1 MKYVVITGG
10 VISGLGKGITASSV
24 GLLLKQSGLTV
35 SAIKIDPYINIDAG
49 TMSPYEHGEVY
60 VLNDGGEVDLD
71 LGNYERFLNINLTKQ
86 HNITTGKIYKQVIEA
101 ERKGNYLGKTVQMV
115 PHITDAIIDHI
126 INTSKISVDK
136 NGTPDVCIIELGGTV
151 GDIESMIFLEALR
164 QLSFKIGKDNFCLL
178 HVSLV
183 PETSEHKTKP
193 TQNSIIKLRSV
204 GLAPDFIIC
213 RSKKPIDDHIKEKIS
228 KFCMINFHNVIGIHN
243 VTNLYQVPQLFETQ
257 NMSSKIQKCLNLK
270 IKNTDINL
278 FNTLAKKYNEGK
290 KVNVVIVGKYTN
302 LTDSYLSLEKAL
314 KIAGIYNNVNVNIIW
329 FDAEKMDISKISN
342 IGGILVPGGFGQR
355 GFDGKIKAIKFAREN
370 KIPFFG
376 ICLGMQLSVIEFAR
390 NVCGLTNVNS
400 EEFSK
405 NKRDIIKFMPEIGQ
419 NMGGT
424 MRLGSKLCKI
434 KPHTLAHKIYK
445 NTEIYERHRHRYEV
459 NPSFI
464 NIIEKSGLIFSGR
477 DELNERMEII
487 ELPKNTH
494 PYFIACQ
501 FHPEY
506 TSRPNNPNPL
516 FNNFILSISESL

>member
-10 VISGLGKGITASSV
+10 VISGLGKGITASSL

-71 LGNYERFLNINLTKQ
+71 LGNYERFLNINLTKR

-126 INTSKISVDK
+126 INTSKIAVDN
-136 NGTPDVCIIELGGTV
+136 NGTPDLCIIELGGTV
-151 GDIESMIFLEALR
+151 GDIESMIFLEAIR
-164 QLSFKIGKDNFCLL
+164 QLSYKIGKENFCLL

-183 PETSEHKTKP
+183 PTTSEQKTKP
-193 TQNSIIKLRSV
+193 TQHSIIKLRSL
-204 GLAPDFIIC
+204 GLIPDFIVC
-213 RSKKPIDDHIKEKIS
+213 RSKDPISDHIKEKIAR
-228 KFCMINFHNVIGIHN
+228 FCMININNVIGVHN
-243 VTNLYQVPQLFETQ
+243 VDNLYKVPQLFQDQ
-257 NMSSKIQKCLNLK
+257 NMCAKILKQLN
-270 IKNTDINL
+270 IKNNSTDISL
-278 FNTLAKKYNEGK
+278 FNRLAQEYNIGK
-290 KVNVVIVGKYTN
+290 KINIVIVGKYVG

-314 KIAGIYNNVNVNIIW
+314 KIAGIYNKVNVNIIW

-355 GFDGKIKAIKFAREN
+355 GFDGKIKSIKFAREN

-376 ICLGMQLSVIEFAR
+376 ICLGMQLSVIEYAR
-390 NVCGLTNVNS
+390 NVCNLTDVNS

-405 NKRDIIKFMPEIGQ
+405 NKNDIIKFMPEIGE

-434 KPHTLAHKIYK
+434 KPFTLAHKIYK
-445 NTEIYERHRHRYEV
+445 NTQIYERHRHRYEV
-459 NPSFI
+459 NPTFI
-464 NIIEKSGLIFSGR
+464 KTIEKSGLIFSGS
-477 DELNERMEII
+477 DELNERMEIV
-487 ELPKNTH
+487 ELPHTSH
-494 PYFIACQ
+494 PFFIACQ

-506 TSRPNNPNPL
+506 TSRPNKPNPL
-516 FNNFILSISESL
+516 FDHFIRVVSESP